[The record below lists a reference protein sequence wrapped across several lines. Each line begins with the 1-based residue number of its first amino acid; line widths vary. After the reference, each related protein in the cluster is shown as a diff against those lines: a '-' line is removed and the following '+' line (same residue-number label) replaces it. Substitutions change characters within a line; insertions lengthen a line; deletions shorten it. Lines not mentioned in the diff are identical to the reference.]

1 MLPDRMHAV
10 LLTRHGDLGAL
21 EYRSDISVPV
31 PGRGEVLVRVTAAAL
46 NNTDVNLR
54 IGWYSRTGASAASD
68 AEAGTAGSVGSVE
81 DGSWSGS
88 PVAFP
93 LIQGTDACGQ
103 IVDVGPGVAMSRVGE
118 RVLIDPVLRAD
129 AGNPTSTVRYLG
141 SDCNGAFA
149 EFVAIPAANAFPVR
163 AQTLSDAELASFP
176 CAYMTAENLLTRAQI
191 SAADTLLVTGASGGV
206 GSAAVQLARR
216 RGARVLAIASAGK
229 EPALKSLGAHEVA
242 GRGEDLVERFGVES
256 VDAVIDVVGGA
267 TFGAALQLLKR
278 GGRYAVAGAISGA
291 QVGLDLRTLY
301 LKDLTLHGCT
311 VPQPQLFERL
321 VGYIERGEIRPV
333 VAKIFRLRELA
344 AAQQAFLDKAYVGK
358 IVVLP

>member
-21 EYRSDISVPV
+21 EYRGDISVPV
-31 PGRGEVLVRVTAAAL
+31 PGTGEVLVRVTAAAL

-54 IGWYSRTGASAASD
+54 IGWYSRASAPAASD
-68 AEAGTAGSVGSVE
+68 AEPGTAGSVE
-81 DGSWSGS
+81 DGSWSGT

-103 IVDVGPGVAMSRVGE
+103 IVAVGPGVATGRVGE

-129 AGNPTSTVRYLG
+129 AADPTSSVRYLG
-141 SDCNGAFA
+141 CDCNGEFA
-149 EFVAIPAANAFPVR
+149 EFVAVPAANAFPVR
-163 AQTLSDAELASFP
+163 AKPLSDAELASFP

-191 SAADTLLVTGASGGV
+191 SATDTLLVSGASGGV

-229 EPALKSLGAHEVA
+229 EPALKSLGADEVA

-267 TFGAALQLLKR
+267 TFGPLLQVLKR

-291 QVGLDLRTLY
+291 QVRLDLRTLY

-311 VPQPQLFERL
+311 VPPPQLFERL

-333 VAKIFRLRELA
+333 VAKIFRLCELA